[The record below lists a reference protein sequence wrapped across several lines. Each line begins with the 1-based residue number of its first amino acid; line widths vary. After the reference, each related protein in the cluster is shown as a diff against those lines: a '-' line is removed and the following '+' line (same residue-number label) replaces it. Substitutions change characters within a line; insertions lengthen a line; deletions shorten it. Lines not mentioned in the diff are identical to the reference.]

1 MCFCHL
7 AIFIMI
13 FLLEKT
19 LFVESFYL
27 VLLLTW
33 FGYFSRFVIRI
44 FQRTVFPD
52 DIVKAQLWEKSQH
65 TRRDS
70 SHSIDTQD
78 TGDIISSHQTQPNGQ
93 RSSESEIRIRNGGST
108 QTTTTITQS
117 QGPIIQSVWIHPLK
131 ALERQLLGALP
142 RGPSNPVSWEGST
155 FS

>member
-108 QTTTTITQS
+108 QTTTTIT
-117 QGPIIQSVWIHPLK
+117 
-131 ALERQLLGALP
+131 
-142 RGPSNPVSWEGST
+142 
-155 FS
+155 